1 MTEIRGTRGGG
12 GICSEAKACETRA
25 RQTSIFKGW
34 YDLGGYLP
42 TPLMAIRQPRYHPQ
56 FFYVEMPVV
65 TYDAI
70 ITFIPKIK
78 ITVKDSVVDPKNYI
92 KDHPFLSSIGI
103 HADIDLDEKE
113 LKALLAYLN
122 STFVWL
128 WLEQNARYIAKGP
141 LGLEVN
147 ILRDMPILNV
157 KKLKR
162 EDVEELAKL
171 FDDLESRARQLVRG
185 EETKLE
191 MFEALK
197 PYFQTIDRKIAELL
211 GIPIDVE
218 WLWNS
223 AWEMMERRIKGARGP
238 TRPGAEVSIEIDVGK
253 KRRNRRSRSSSPGT
267 TVSLDKWLKPGG
279 K

>member
-1 MTEIRGTRGGG
+1 
-12 GICSEAKACETRA
+12 
-25 RQTSIFKGW
+25 
-34 YDLGGYLP
+34 
-42 TPLMAIRQPRYHPQ
+42 MAIRQPRYHPQ
-56 FFYVEMPVV
+56 FFYVEIPVV

-70 ITFIPKIK
+70 ITFIPKIR
-78 ITVKDSVVDPKNYI
+78 ITVKDSVYDLKNFV
-92 KDHPFLSSIGI
+92 KDYPFLSTIGI
-103 HADIDLDEKE
+103 HTDIELNEKE

-141 LGLEVN
+141 LGLEVDL
-147 ILRDMPILNV
+147 LRDMPILNV
-157 KKLKR
+157 KKLR
-162 EDVEELAKL
+162 GEDVKELAKL

-197 PYFQTIDRKIAELL
+197 PCFQAIDRKIAEVL

-218 WLWNS
+218 WLWGS

-238 TRPGAEVSIEIDVGK
+238 TRPGTEVSIEIDVGK
-253 KRRNRRSRSSSPGT
+253 KRRSRKGRSSSSGT

-279 K
+279 S